1 MILRYTACMRVLP
14 VAVILL
20 AVVAGAQL
28 YPPFPR
34 FAVHPGRAD
43 GDGEPASGAA
53 LCVVPAGAPCY
64 VLPPHTAKDD
74 SKVTYQFGL
83 APRAEREELL
93 DGGALV
99 FFSGTFSAGGSG
111 SLDELAILSFD
122 AKKQTLTNLL
132 PYVALTNVSD
142 RAMWKLPDASPY
154 PVLVTADFIWNFD
167 QGETH
172 FDPHRFTVEAW
183 RMNFTSGHY
192 EQVVKYTT
200 AKKYDSGDSAP
211 VRVLAPE
218 RAEIVRRLAVVR

>member
-1 MILRYTACMRVLP
+1 MRVL
-14 VAVILL
+14 VAAVMLL
-20 AVVAGAQL
+20 ANVAAAQL
-28 YPPFPR
+28 YPAFPH
-34 FAVHPGRAD
+34 FAVHPGRVD
-43 GDGEPASGAA
+43 KDGEPTSGAT
-53 LCVVPAGAPCY
+53 LCVQPGDAPCY
-64 VLPPHTAKDD
+64 TLPAHTAEGDG
-74 SKVTYQFGL
+74 KVTYQFGL
-83 APRAEREELL
+83 DPRTEREAML

-122 AKKQTLTNLL
+122 AKKRTLTNLL

-154 PVLVTADFIWNFD
+154 PVLVTADFLWNFD

-172 FDPHRFTVEAW
+172 FAPHRFTVEAW

-200 AKKYDSGDSAP
+200 AKKYDGGDSAP

-218 RAEIVRRLAVVR
+218 RAEILRRLAKVR